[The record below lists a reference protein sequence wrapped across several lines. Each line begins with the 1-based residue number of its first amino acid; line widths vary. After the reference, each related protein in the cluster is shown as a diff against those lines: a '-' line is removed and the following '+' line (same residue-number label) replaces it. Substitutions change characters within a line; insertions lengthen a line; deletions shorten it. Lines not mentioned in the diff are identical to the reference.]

1 MSNPSR
7 IDDAGPTSH
16 SFVSQRLRLN
26 YLDWGNPGAPTLV
39 LQHGGQDHARSW
51 DWVARALRHDW
62 HVICPDLRG
71 HGDSAWSPDGVYMMP
86 YMVYDLAQVIQ
97 QSGREQVSIIA
108 HSLGGAVALRYAGL
122 YSEKVTALVA
132 IEGLGPSPKMYA
144 QRRETPVGKRW
155 RDWIESRRGLSARNH
170 KRYVSIEEALQ
181 RMQAENGHLSEEQA
195 RHLTIHGVSRNEDGT
210 YSWKFDN
217 YLRSPAPSDLSE
229 EELHSLWS
237 EITCPTLLCVG
248 QDSWAS
254 DPSKDGRAAY
264 FQNARVVSFEQAGH
278 WLHHD
283 QLERFLAEVKAFL
296 PDPAS
301 LKA

>member
-1 MSNPSR
+1 MSDPSSL
-7 IDDAGPTSH
+7 DDAGPTSH
-16 SFVSQRLRLN
+16 SFMSQRLRLN

-51 DWVARALRHDW
+51 DWVARALRRDW
-62 HVICPDLRG
+62 HVVCPDLRG
-71 HGDSAWSPDGVYMMP
+71 HGDSAWSPDGAYMLP
-86 YMVYDLAQVIQ
+86 YMVYDLAQFIQ
-97 QSGREQVSIIA
+97 QSGQEQVAIIA

-122 YSEKVTALVA
+122 FPEKVTALVA

-144 QRRETPVGKRW
+144 QRRQTPVGKRW
-155 RDWIESRRGLSARNH
+155 RDWIEQRRGLSGRSPR
-170 KRYVSIEEALQ
+170 RYASIDEALL
-181 RMQAENGHLSEEQA
+181 RMREANGHLSEGQA

-217 YLRSPAPSDLSE
+217 YLRGQPPGDLSE
-229 EELHSLWS
+229 EELHAVWA

-248 QDSWAS
+248 EDSWAS
-254 DPSKDGRAAY
+254 NPAKDGRATHFRDAK
-264 FQNARVVSFEQAGH
+264 VVSFENAGH

-283 QLERFLAEVKAFL
+283 QLDRFLAEVTAFL
-296 PDPAS
+296 PDPNG